1 MSVKTKKKAIEKTFE
16 DDEVK
21 VDLLL
26 AKLMEEANLHLDM
39 DPFKI
44 ISACHVLEIFELVDS
59 GCVVEHTDDSVTRKY
74 FFMATEKLKEM
85 MEEQGLIDD

>member
-1 MSVKTKKKAIEKTFE
+1 MTSITKKKAIEKTFE
-16 DDEVK
+16 RDEVK

-26 AKLMEEANLHLDM
+26 AKLMEEADLYLDM
-39 DPFKI
+39 EPFKI
-44 ISACHVLEIFELVDS
+44 ISACHVLEKIELVVS
-59 GCVVEHTDDSVTRKY
+59 SFMVEHTDDSVTRKH